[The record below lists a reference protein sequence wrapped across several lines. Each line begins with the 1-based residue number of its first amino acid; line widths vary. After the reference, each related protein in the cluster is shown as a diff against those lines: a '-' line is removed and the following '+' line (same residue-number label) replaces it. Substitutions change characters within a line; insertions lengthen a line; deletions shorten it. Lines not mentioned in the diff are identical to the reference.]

1 MSGPVGSLSSFLSPA
16 EEPAPWILAV
26 VLLVGLPALLTPLV
40 VYVVMFRCGGVKR
53 WLRSNRHSLSQHVSA
68 HAHTHT
74 RARGDGPT

>member
-1 MSGPVGSLSSFLSPA
+1 M
-16 EEPAPWILAV
+16 

-74 RARGDGPT
+74 HARGDGPT